1 MTRGWIA
8 LLALACSCHVAAK
21 TLTVCTEANP
31 DGFDYA
37 LFHANSTADA
47 SSEALYN
54 RLVEF
59 EPGTTRLVP
68 GLAERLPTAIAPHC
82 FSDGFRTPVRRAV
95 HGDSGG
101 VRGAAWLFA
110 TFQP

>member
-1 MTRGWIA
+1 MKRLIA
-8 LLALACSCHVAAK
+8 LLLAAASLPALGK
-21 TLTVCTEANP
+21 TLTVCTEASP

-59 EPGTTRLVP
+59 EPGT
-68 GLAERLPTAIAPHC
+68 
-82 FSDGFRTPVRRAV
+82 
-95 HGDSGG
+95 
-101 VRGAAWLFA
+101 
-110 TFQP
+110 